1 MKKEIAQLIKDESLR
16 KDLHVHTAYCDGC
29 GTPDEIVQAAIAK
42 GLDVIGFSGHGHM
55 PFDEEMC
62 MSLEATEA
70 YESDVRAAA
79 EQYGDQI
86 IVLCGVEQDYF
97 SDQPVDRWD
106 YVIGSVHFVA
116 VPLAET
122 DHGADLPCPVRGGVA
137 YPSVD
142 DTTAIFEDAID
153 RFFGGDVYAFA
164 EKYYE
169 TLADVVTQIGADII
183 GHFDLFSKFN
193 AGRENNGKGKYF
205 DENHPRYVAAWQR
218 AADALLQTG
227 ALFEINYGAMNKK
240 KRTEPYPS
248 RPILEY
254 LQARGAR
261 FIKSSDSHGPETVGA
276 GLFSDK

>member
-1 MKKEIAQLIKDESLR
+1 MKKEIAQLIRDESLR

-62 MSLEATEA
+62 MSLVATDA
-70 YESDVRAAA
+70 YEKEVRAAA
-79 EQYGDQI
+79 EKYADQI
-86 IVLCGVEQDYF
+86 TVLCGVEQDYF
-97 SDQPVDRWD
+97 SDQSTDRWD
-106 YVIGSVHFVA
+106 YVIGSVHFV
-116 VPLAET
+116 VMPLAEEA
-122 DHGADLPCPVRGGVA
+122 GADLLCQVRGAFA

-142 DTTAIFEDAID
+142 DTPEIFEEAVD
-153 RFFGGDVYAFA
+153 RLFGGDVYAFA

-169 TLADVVTQIGADII
+169 TLADVVTKTGADII

-205 DENHPRYVAAWQR
+205 DENHPRYVAAWQK

-248 RPILEY
+248 EPIREY
-254 LQARGAR
+254 LQAHGAQ
-261 FIKSSDSHGPETVGA
+261 FIKSSDSHTPETVGA